1 MMASKPLL
9 CVLTTLVI
17 AGFPSHPSAQRPS
30 AVADL
35 RQLDCTFSVSAA
47 MSWDGPQPR
56 VEIRQ
61 AQTLEFRV
69 ASIDQGR
76 GTAEFMYGALSI
88 PSTTLVAGS
97 IIHFIEP
104 PANGAVALA
113 SVTVTSRQ
121 AKRFPAAYSRTEYYA
136 YNGTGFASSPH
147 AEQYYGYCVPTFG

>member
-1 MMASKPLL
+1 MALKTLC
-9 CVLTTLVI
+9 CVLTTVII
-17 AGFPSHPSAQRPS
+17 AGVSSHPAAQRPS
-30 AVADL
+30 AVAGL

-56 VEIRQ
+56 VAVRD
-61 AQTLEFRV
+61 APTLEVRI

-76 GTAEFMYGALSI
+76 GTAEFMYGAVSI

-97 IIHFIEP
+97 IMHFIEP

-113 SVTVTSRQ
+113 SVTVTTRE

-136 YNGTGFASSPH
+136 YNGPGFASSPH